1 LSTETLNAG
10 TVAAHAHHATSERPS
25 AHPSERLPRS
35 GSEPTV
41 GEHGARARAQ
51 RARVRG
57 ADATPPSLRL
67 IAMIAAT
74 VVALAIGAFTLS
86 FDALRELATVAG
98 LNRSI
103 AWLWPLIVDG
113 FILLATAAAVALR
126 DRGPRVT
133 WYPWAT
139 LIVFAAISVAGNAL
153 HASSHADR
161 EAVSVTVASVVSAVP
176 AVALLLASHL
186 LVVLLSP
193 PSTPA
198 SWSDGSDSARRAAKD
213 ANTTADASAAR
224 AVAEVDRG
232 GESASTKV
240 DADANERVRMTAP
253 RPAAVEPELGAWVTA
268 ERAAGRSVTGNDV
281 ARFLN
286 VSPATGRRRLAAL
299 RATQLD
305 EYAREQRPDHV
316 RTDEG
321 VHTAR
326 S

>member
-1 LSTETLNAG
+1 MSIETLSAG
-10 TVAAHAHHATSERPS
+10 TVPVHADDATSDRPS
-25 AHPSERLPRS
+25 AQPSERATGS
-35 GSEPTV
+35 GSQPTT
-41 GEHGARARAQ
+41 GEHEKRERAQ
-51 RARVRG
+51 RARMHRRG
-57 ADATPPSLRL
+57 ATPPSRRL

-153 HASSHADR
+153 HASSHANR
-161 EAVSVTVASVVSAVP
+161 EAVSVTVASIVSAVP

-193 PSTPA
+193 PPTPA
-198 SWSDGSDSARRAAKD
+198 SWSAGADSAGRPAPAVNHR
-213 ANTTADASAAR
+213 AR
-224 AVAEVDRG
+224 ASVNREVAAADRG
-232 GESASTKV
+232 GASASAQV
-240 DADANERVRMTAP
+240 DSDVNERVRMRAP
-253 RPAAVEPELGAWVTA
+253 RPTAVEPELGAWVAA
-268 ERAAGRSVTGNDV
+268 ERAAGRNVTGNDV
-281 ARFLN
+281 ARFLS

-299 RATQLD
+299 RATQVGED
-305 EYAREQRPDHV
+305 AQEQRPDHV
-316 RTDEG
+316 RTDE
-321 VHTAR
+321 VVCAQ
-326 S
+326 

>member
-1 LSTETLNAG
+1 MSIETLNAG
-10 TVAAHAHHATSERPS
+10 TVAAHANDAASDRLV
-25 AHPSERLPRS
+25 AHPSGRVPRS

-41 GEHGARARAQ
+41 GEYRTRERAQ

-57 ADATPPSLRL
+57 FGATAPSRRL

-153 HASSHADR
+153 HASGHANR
-161 EAVSVTVASVVSAVP
+161 AAVSVTVASIVSAVP

-193 PSTPA
+193 PPPPA
-198 SWSDGSDSARRAAKD
+198 SWSDGSDSARRAAPSS
-213 ANTTADASAAR
+213 NTTARGRVSR
-224 AVAEVDRG
+224 AVAAADRAMA
-232 GESASTKV
+232 SAPVQVTSEAHGRARTG
-240 DADANERVRMTAP
+240 TP
-253 RPAAVEPELGAWVTA
+253 RRAAVEPELGAWLAA

-299 RATQLD
+299 RAMQLD
-305 EYAREQRPDHV
+305 EDAQEQRPDHV
-316 RTDEG
+316 KTDEG
-321 VHTAR
+321 VRAER

>member
-1 LSTETLNAG
+1 MSIETLNAG
-10 TVAAHAHHATSERPS
+10 TVAAHPHDAASHRLV
-25 AHPSERLPRS
+25 AHPSGRVPRS

-41 GEHGARARAQ
+41 GEHMTRERAQ
-51 RARVRG
+51 RVRG
-57 ADATPPSLRL
+57 SGAASLSRRL

-74 VVALAIGAFTLS
+74 VVALAVGAFTLS

-153 HASSHADR
+153 HASSHANR

-193 PSTPA
+193 PATPA
-198 SWSDGSDSARRAAKD
+198 GGSDRAEAAMRVGPAPNPFARPSTGRTVTAADRVAPSEAAHVKS
-213 ANTTADASAAR
+213 TADARTRPGRTRTAAI
-224 AVAEVDRG
+224 
-232 GESASTKV
+232 
-240 DADANERVRMTAP
+240 
-253 RPAAVEPELGAWVTA
+253 EPELGAWVAA
-268 ERAAGRSVTGNDV
+268 ERSAGRSVTGNDV
-281 ARFLN
+281 ARLLN

-299 RATQLD
+299 RATQPD
-305 EYAREQRPDHV
+305 DPQEQ
-316 RTDEG
+316 T
-321 VHTAR
+321 T
-326 S
+326 

>member
-1 LSTETLNAG
+1 MSIETLDAR
-10 TVAAHAHHATSERPS
+10 TVAVHAHDATSDRLG
-25 AHPSERLPRS
+25 AHPSERVTRT
-35 GSEPTV
+35 GSEPAF
-41 GEHGARARAQ
+41 GERRTRERAHRTG
-51 RARVRG
+51 VRG
-57 ADATPPSLRL
+57 SGVTAPSRRL
-67 IAMIAAT
+67 IAMIAGT
-74 VVALAIGAFTLS
+74 VGALAIGAFTLS

-103 AWLWPLIVDG
+103 AWLWPVIVDG

-161 EAVSVTVASVVSAVP
+161 AAVSVTVASIVSAVP

-193 PSTPA
+193 TAAPAGGSESLGSATRVAPVATAPA
-198 SWSDGSDSARRAAKD
+198 SAG
-213 ANTTADASAAR
+213 R
-224 AVAEVDRG
+224 AVAAAHPAAPRW
-232 GESASTKV
+232 SAPMSSN
-240 DADANERVRMTAP
+240 ADARTRTQVSKPVAM
-253 RPAAVEPELGAWVTA
+253 EPELGAWVAA

-281 ARFLN
+281 ARLLN

-299 RATQLD
+299 REGQLD
-305 EYAREQRPDHV
+305 QGAQSERPDG
-316 RTDEG
+316 RRANEG
-321 VHTAR
+321 GR
-326 S
+326 SG